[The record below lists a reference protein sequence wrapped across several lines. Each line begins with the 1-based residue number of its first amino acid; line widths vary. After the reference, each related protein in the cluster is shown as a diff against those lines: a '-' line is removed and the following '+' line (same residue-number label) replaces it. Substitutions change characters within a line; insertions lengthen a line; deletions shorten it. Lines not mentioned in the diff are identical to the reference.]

1 MARAK
6 ASTVPAAIEGQAM
19 GIIRR
24 VKMRRSDQAQR
35 ARGVEHLRI
44 ERLKGTKR
52 RAVHER
58 KAHHHGADNSSRPGE
73 HKGNA
78 VVNKPPA
85 HRRRLTK
92 KQQQ

>member
-58 KAHHHGADNSSRPGE
+58 KLTTTALITAAGQ
-73 HKGNA
+73 
-78 VVNKPPA
+78 VNTRAMPWSINHLPTGVA
-85 HRRRLTK
+85 
-92 KQQQ
+92 